1 MIRAI
6 TRCLRYITQY
16 GLPESVLL
24 SNRTNHRMNRACWYS
39 WNMATSKAMHT
50 SVGSLCHWAHQGSV
64 CFFWSSPNVGIT
76 ARKLNILKYSLKNM
90 QFKNMKV
97 YFVVN
102 QFKAA
107 VGLEDFPFFDLFVVF
122 IQSENYW
129 PSRYLS
135 VLFRCQKCY
144 ICIWNVYVYIITPS
158 ASDFKLQY
166 QETVYV

>member
-1 MIRAI
+1 
-6 TRCLRYITQY
+6 
-16 GLPESVLL
+16 
-24 SNRTNHRMNRACWYS
+24 
-39 WNMATSKAMHT
+39 
-50 SVGSLCHWAHQGSV
+50 
-64 CFFWSSPNVGIT
+64 
-76 ARKLNILKYSLKNM
+76 M

-135 VLFRCQKCY
+135 FSGAKNATSIYEMFMY
-144 ICIWNVYVYIITPS
+144 I
-158 ASDFKLQY
+158 
-166 QETVYV
+166 